1 MGIMSVSHWLMLLAV
16 VVVVFGT
23 KKLKNAGGDIG
34 LAIKD
39 FRNTLSSETIEQ
51 NDGVEQAYIENDK

>member
-1 MGIMSVSHWLMLLAV
+1 MSVSHWLMLLAV

-39 FRNTLSSETIEQ
+39 FRNALSSETTEKD
-51 NDGVEQAYIENDK
+51 NNVEQAYIENDK

>member
-34 LAIKD
+34 LAIK
-39 FRNTLSSETIEQ
+39 
-51 NDGVEQAYIENDK
+51 GVREYSG